1 MTVVV
6 DLTPVRTLGDL
17 KDRIGV
23 QLART
28 QEFGSAG
35 SLADECGL
43 AIQDA
48 ISEAAGNRFWFNE
61 LRGLTIPLIAGQEY
75 YGSEDL
81 GYATKID
88 AIWFNRNGN
97 QRQDIYVTNNDEMN
111 RMNVGDAR
119 GQPYRYS
126 IYGDRLRI
134 YPLPQTAYT
143 LYIYGVSRLEPLNS
157 DEQSN
162 AWTNEGER
170 YIRALAK
177 RNLLLD
183 TIDDPEK
190 ARAQDIAAERYKN
203 DLLGQ
208 TFDRIGTGEMRAWCG

>member
-6 DLTPVRTLGDL
+6 DLTPVRSLGDL

-35 SLADECGL
+35 SLSDECGL

-75 YGSEDL
+75 YGSPDF
-81 GYATKID
+81 GYASIID
-88 AIWFNRNGN
+88 AIWFNRNGS
-97 QRQDIYVTNNDEMN
+97 QRQDVYVTNNDDMN
-111 RMNVGDAR
+111 RLNASSSR
-119 GQPYRYS
+119 GEPYRYS

-134 YPLPQTAYT
+134 SPIPQTATT
-143 LYIYGVSRLEPLNS
+143 LYIDGVSRLEPLNS

-183 TIDDPEK
+183 TIDEPD
-190 ARAQDIAAERYKN
+190 AAQAQDVAAERYKR

-208 TFDRIGTGEMRAWCG
+208 TSDRIGTGQMRAWCG